1 MQRVSIPIQGAV
13 KLPLQAHKGDQ
24 SMANRKG
31 VKKMCR
37 LAKQKGF
44 SKSNRV
50 KVDPLEGKQ
59 ISEDLD
65 LCIKNA
71 RLVGQYMKEGV
82 TIYSFGKGKAITYF
96 FRLENDP
103 RETCEY
109 FKKEVDFGF

>member
-1 MQRVSIPIQGAV
+1 
-13 KLPLQAHKGDQ
+13 
-24 SMANRKG
+24 MANRKA
-31 VKKMCR
+31 VKKLGR
-37 LAKQKGF
+37 LAKQRRF
-44 SKSNRV
+44 SKSNGV
-50 KVDPLEGKQ
+50 KVDPLEGKR

-71 RLVGQYMKEGV
+71 RLVGQYLKEGV

-103 RETCEY
+103 REVYEY